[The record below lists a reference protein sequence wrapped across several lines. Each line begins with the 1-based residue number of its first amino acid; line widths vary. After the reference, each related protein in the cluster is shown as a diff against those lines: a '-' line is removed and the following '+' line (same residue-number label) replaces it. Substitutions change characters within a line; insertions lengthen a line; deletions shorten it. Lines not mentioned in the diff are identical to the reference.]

1 MAREE
6 KPLRH
11 VAMVAK
17 ILDENKPKKVATKRI
32 RFFSRFIDPIQFHL
46 IEGPYGVVAFT
57 VIG

>member
-1 MAREE
+1 
-6 KPLRH
+6 
-11 VAMVAK
+11 MVAK
-17 ILDENKPKKVATKRI
+17 ILDENNPKKVATKWI